1 MKCSSTW
8 PGTEDVCW
16 PSGRET
22 TFQPEQKEEKKK
34 KQQQHE
40 NEKGERK
47 EKIENTK
54 IEGERETE

>member
-1 MKCSSTW
+1 MFIYVTGDGGRVLTVWTW
-8 PGTEDVCW
+8 DEVPARAKG
-16 PSGRET
+16 
-22 TFQPEQKEEKKK
+22 KKKK

-54 IEGERETE
+54 IEGERDGIVE